1 MKTRWT
7 KIIPAL
13 IAATVIGLAC
23 LFAILSQFAST
34 VDFFER
40 MELMTYDWRMRSA
53 AARNP
58 YASTNL
64 GFVAITDD
72 VITEIANGF
81 LDNTPYGLLWPR
93 QIYGRVINELSAQ
106 GATVIGFDVLWP
118 EERPDQDIFG
128 LKLPNGV
135 YMTSDAY
142 FTNAISKAGNV
153 ILASTEDVVPAEVFT
168 SVAYAMADVSS
179 DQDPD
184 GILRRSKPF
193 VDYRIWHPYF
203 RGKYGVS
210 DLKKSARV
218 YSDKVV
224 IRGPKGEVLGEE
236 KLGSDGAF
244 TLPKRHPD
252 DADVKARPY
261 RDQRV
266 WTMGIQL
273 AAKGLN
279 LDLTK
284 SEIRPGSVVLRGN
297 DGVERVIPLNHNGD
311 LYVDWNIRLG
321 NRLMQVSDMH
331 WPLLDGIERAMGTNV
346 VNNWSNKLVLVG
358 STATGNNMADRGAT
372 PLQKDD
378 FLPSKHWNVANSI
391 IMNRFVHQTPLSV
404 NLLMIVMLGIVSSV
418 VTWRLRI
425 LPGTVCMM
433 SIGAL
438 FVYLCWTSFVQQRL
452 WIPIVLPALGGLIL
466 PNITL
471 VAYRVIFEE
480 KEKRRVRSIFSRL
493 VSPNVVNELLSTE
506 NLKLGGSRRNITVYF
521 ADVRGFT
528 EMTDNLQVKAEE
540 FVKQHNLTGDAA
552 EAYFDKSAA
561 ETLETVNLYL
571 ATIANTIKARSGT
584 LDKYIGD
591 CVMAF
596 WGAPSSNDRH
606 AVDCVLAAI
615 DAQRAMYALNLQRFA
630 ENKRREE
637 ENKVR
642 VANGEFPQSMLP
654 LLSLGSGINSGIAIV
669 GMMGSED
676 HIINYTVFGREI
688 NLASRLEGLSG
699 RGRIIIGETTHRELQ
714 RLDPE
719 LAKTCVELAPTML
732 KGFKQAVRN
741 FEVPWKIA
749 APAASPPATPPTSQD
764 NPAPASAPAAAK
776 PAEITAPASTSGKD
790 ASHGLA
796 EPRQPE
802 AAKS

>member
-1 MKTRWT
+1 MT

-13 IAATVIGLAC
+13 ITGTVIGLVC
-23 LFAILSQFAST
+23 LFAILSQVASSI
-34 VDFFER
+34 DFFAR
-40 MELMTYDWRMRSA
+40 MELITYDWRVRA
-53 AARNP
+53 AVERKP

-72 VITEIANGF
+72 VIAEIANGF
-81 LDNTPYGLLWPR
+81 LDNKSYGLLWPR
-93 QIYGRVINELSAQ
+93 QIYGRLVNELSAQ
-106 GATVIGFDVLWP
+106 GATVIGFDVLLP
-118 EERPDQDIFG
+118 EERPDQDGFG
-128 LKLPNGV
+128 ITQSNGV
-135 YMTSDAY
+135 YMKSDEY
-142 FTNAISKAGNV
+142 FTNAMAKAGNV
-153 ILASTEDVVPAEVFT
+153 VLAATVDIIPADVFG
-168 SVAYAMADVSS
+168 SVAYSIADVSS

-203 RGKYGVS
+203 RGMYGVM
-210 DLKKSARV
+210 DLKKNAKV
-218 YSDKVV
+218 YTDKVV
-224 IRGPKGEVLGEE
+224 VHGAKGEVLGEE
-236 KLGSDGAF
+236 KLDKEGNF
-244 TLPKRHPD
+244 TLPKRSADEP
-252 DADVKARPY
+252 DVKARPY

-273 AAKGLN
+273 AAKGMG
-279 LDLTK
+279 LDLNRT
-284 SEIRPGSVVLRGN
+284 EVRPGALILHGAN
-297 DGVERVIPLNHNGD
+297 GLERVIPLDRNGD
-311 LYVDWNIRLG
+311 FYVDWNIRLG
-321 NRLMQVSDMH
+321 DRRIQVSDLH
-331 WPLLDGIERAMGTNV
+331 WPLFDGIEREKGTNI
-346 VNNWSNKLVLVG
+346 VNNWMNRIVLVG
-358 STATGNNMADRGAT
+358 STASGNNMADRGAT

-391 IMNRFVHQTPLSV
+391 IMDRFVHQTPLSV
-404 NLLMIVMLGIVSSV
+404 NLLLIVVLGVISGVVSWRLGIIPS
-418 VTWRLRI
+418 TLFMI
-425 LPGTVCMM
+425 L
-433 SIGAL
+433 IGAV
-438 FVYLCWTSFVQQRL
+438 FVAVCWYGFVQHRL
-452 WIPIVLPALGGLIL
+452 WIPIVFPAIGGLIL

-506 NLKLGGSRRNITVYF
+506 KLALGGSRRHITVYF

-528 EMTDNLQVKAEE
+528 EMTDTIQVKAEE

-571 ATIANTIKARSGT
+571 ATIADTIKARSGT

-596 WGAPSSNDRH
+596 WGAPTSNDRH
-606 AVDCVLAAI
+606 ALDCVLAAI
-615 DAQRAMYALNLQRFA
+615 DAQRAMYALNQRRFA

-637 ENKVR
+637 ENKTR
-642 VANGEFPQSMLP
+642 VANGEYPVSILP

-699 RGRIIIGETTHRELQ
+699 RGRIIIGETTYRELQ

-741 FEVPWKIA
+741 FEVPWKTA
-749 APAASPPATPPTSQD
+749 ALAGSQPTPAPATPDKPAIS
-764 NPAPASAPAAAK
+764 PAPVVP
-776 PAEITAPASTSGKD
+776 TTSPV
-790 ASHGLA
+790 SA
-796 EPRQPE
+796 EPPVPAKEAGAVSGEPVQPE